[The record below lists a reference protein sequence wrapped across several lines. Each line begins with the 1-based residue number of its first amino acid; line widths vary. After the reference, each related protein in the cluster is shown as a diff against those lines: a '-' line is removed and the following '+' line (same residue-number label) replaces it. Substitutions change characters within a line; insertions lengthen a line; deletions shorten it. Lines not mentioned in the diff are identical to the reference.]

1 MLLQVPALVMP
12 KGKAPA
18 PARPASPAP
27 SPARAV
33 PAPAQPVPELI
44 LPRGKSAFGTASAKP
59 AAKAE
64 AALPDRA
71 SLGPPPALT
80 QPKSRP
86 EVQQAAQL
94 TQELEALRQGAPAS
108 TSQPA
113 PVQVRPAPPP
123 VSEYPKQG

>member
-27 SPARAV
+27 SPVRAA
-33 PAPAQPVPELI
+33 PAPSQPVPDLI
-44 LPRGKSAFGTASAKP
+44 LPRGKTGPSTAPAKP
-59 AAKAE
+59 AAKA
-64 AALPDRA
+64 AAAPPARA

-80 QPKSRP
+80 QPKSRS